1 MDLEALATRIVGN
14 NAKARSLAN
23 EWSSNLLQAMTSEN
37 DELLRG
43 IIDEFD
49 RAAERDAAKASGPT
63 GPDQSVDN
71 GGGVQLAEGLAEAAS
86 SE

>member
-1 MDLEALATRIVGN
+1 MDLEALAAQLARD

-49 RAAERDAAKASGPT
+49 RAAEGDVAEASRPAGQNQP
-63 GPDQSVDN
+63 VDN
-71 GGGVQLAEGLAEAAS
+71 GGGVQLAEGRTKAAS